1 LQQGLDD
8 AARHGG
14 RAAVARARLI
24 LAASVAALGVLA
36 PCAWAQSPLEQAVKA
51 AYLYKFGA
59 FVEWPATAF
68 DGPAAALQICVAGAD
83 PFGAL
88 LDQAVRGQKIAGHAV
103 TVLRVDRVDKGSPC
117 HILFVAPSPR
127 QAVAEALDK
136 VRGTPVL
143 TVTDDGPDPAS
154 RGVIDFVLRDGHIRF
169 RIDGRAAGGD
179 GLAISSKLLSL
190 AVKP

>member
-1 LQQGLDD
+1 M
-8 AARHGG
+8 ARPL
-14 RAAVARARLI
+14 LI
-24 LAASVAALGVLA
+24 LAAAAAALSVQVAAA
-36 PCAWAQSPLEQAVKA
+36 PAQSPQTPSPLETAVKA

-68 DGPAAALQICVAGAD
+68 DGPAAPVQICVAGAD

-88 LDQAVRGQKIAGHAV
+88 LDQAVRGQRIAGHPIA
-103 TVLRVDRVDKGSPC
+103 VLRVDRVDKGVPC

-127 QAVAEALDK
+127 QPMAEALDK
-136 VRGTPVL
+136 VRGSPVL

>member
-1 LQQGLDD
+1 MNRAFSTLGSACNDVCS
-8 AARHGG
+8 AATTNG
-14 RAAVARARLI
+14 
-24 LAASVAALGVLA
+24 
-36 PCAWAQSPLEQAVKA
+36 
-51 AYLYKFGA
+51 
-59 FVEWPATAF
+59 
-68 DGPAAALQICVAGAD
+68 D
-83 PFGAL
+83 
-88 LDQAVRGQKIAGHAV
+88 
-103 TVLRVDRVDKGSPC
+103 
-117 HILFVAPSPR
+117 FVAPSPR